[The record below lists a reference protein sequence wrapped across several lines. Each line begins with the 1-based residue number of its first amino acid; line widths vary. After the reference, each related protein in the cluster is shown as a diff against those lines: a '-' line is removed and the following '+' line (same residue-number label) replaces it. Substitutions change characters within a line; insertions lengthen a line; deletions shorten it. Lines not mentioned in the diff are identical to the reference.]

1 LLLLLLF
8 ANTSRSAFARL
19 TALCAYHPCA
29 LLQVKTAL
37 FIDGGGMA
45 TLLSRSK
52 IRRSYAEPAFYPR
65 CPTGYHVRDATTIVD

>member
-1 LLLLLLF
+1 MPI
-8 ANTSRSAFARL
+8 SRTAFAHL
-19 TALCAYHPCA
+19 TVWRA

-45 TLLSRSK
+45 ALLSRSK

-65 CPTGYHVRDATTIVD
+65 CPTGYHVRDILNTGH

>member
-1 LLLLLLF
+1 MLANISRTVF
-8 ANTSRSAFARL
+8 ASL
-19 TALCAYHPCA
+19 TMLCACPPCA
-29 LLQVKTAL
+29 PLQVKTAL

-65 CPTGYHVRDATTIVD
+65 CPTGYHVRDNLITEH

>member
-1 LLLLLLF
+1 LPI
-8 ANTSRSAFARL
+8 SRTAFARL
-19 TALCAYHPCA
+19 TVWRAP
-29 LLQVKTAL
+29 LQVKTAL

-65 CPTGYHVRDATTIVD
+65 CPTGYHVRDNLITEH